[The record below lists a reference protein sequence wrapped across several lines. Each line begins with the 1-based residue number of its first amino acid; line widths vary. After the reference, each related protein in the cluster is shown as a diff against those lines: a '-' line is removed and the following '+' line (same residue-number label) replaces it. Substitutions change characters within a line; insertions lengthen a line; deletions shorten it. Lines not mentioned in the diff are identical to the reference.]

1 MLYQPFVISGI
12 LEENIATK
20 VAIENTG
27 LLRDAL
33 NSQFN
38 LTTYGTGLI
47 GISFFFIVTA
57 PADNIHHEYTRYS
70 SKERELHLQLRLP
83 YHEVLQANREE
94 VLLMMA
100 HAYLNGLKTYLPKKK
115 IQGFD
120 TAKFLH
126 DVESLFAGQGW
137 LQEVE
142 VV

>member
-1 MLYQPFVISGI
+1 MQ
-12 LEENIATK
+12 NI
-20 VAIENTG
+20 
-27 LLRDAL
+27 
-33 NSQFN
+33 
-38 LTTYGTGLI
+38 
-47 GISFFFIVTA
+47 TA
-57 PADNIHHEYTRYS
+57 PKPI
-70 SKERELHLQLRLP
+70 LRP
-83 YHEVLQANREE
+83 GPPKIEPTPPKPKILQANREE